1 MSYRMAR
8 EILKC
13 IICDAYTMKTEHCN
27 EKTISIK
34 PAKYSP
40 EDKLGYYRR
49 KYKKNELENSSNIKT
64 KD

>member
-1 MSYRMAR
+1 MAK

-13 IICDAYTMKTEHCN
+13 VKCSVYTLKHIHCN

-40 EDKLGYYRR
+40 EDKYGAYRR
-49 KYKKNELENSSNIKT
+49 KYLKERIKNKGI
-64 KD
+64 